1 MYEFGKFRCD
11 PREHLLL
18 CGDKPV
24 SLSPKSFEIL
34 VALIQS
40 NGRLLTKEEL
50 MEQVWPDSFVEE
62 ANLTVNISALRKVLG
77 EASGGQQYIETVPK
91 RGYRF
96 VAPVTEQQQVDG
108 KSGNLKQLANEGPQ
122 PDPVVDAAP
131 SAVFPTSFK
140 LWWLAAVLSA
150 AILVAAFL
158 VFRQGAKL
166 TDKDTVVVAEFNN
179 TTGDPVFDD
188 ALRQGLSSQL
198 EQSPFLNLLS
208 EDRIARTLALM
219 LQPKNSRLTHELARE
234 VCQRTGSAAVIDGTV
249 AQVGTQYLLTLKA
262 VNCANGESL
271 GSAQVQAADK
281 NHVLEALGKLAA
293 QIRNQLGESLASVEK
308 YDAPAENVTTP
319 SLEALKAYSLGYQ
332 AIIIRTD
339 YAAAIALFQRAIAVD
354 PNFAMAHARLGTAYS
369 NISES
374 TKATESVRR
383 AYELRGRVSERER
396 LYIAS
401 HYELFVTG
409 NLEAARKV
417 YELSSQ
423 TYPRDA
429 PLNNL
434 GLIYSQMGDLDK
446 ALDAYQFVLKVSA
459 GTGNRYANLVS
470 GYLQLNRL
478 DEARAAAKEAYAH
491 NIDSPEIHLN
501 LYWVAFLQHDA
512 AEMEREA
519 AQMLGKPGFDDQ
531 MLNHEADTA
540 LYEGHLAKA
549 RQLTQGAIQSAKRQ
563 EEEEAVAIYQAE
575 AAVRE
580 ALVGNLDIAKR
591 DAQKA
596 LRLSSARDVQALSAI
611 ALGRA
616 GDSTQAAYLANDLAK
631 RFPEDTIVQTNY
643 LPAIRVT
650 IAMNARDKI
659 AIRKAF
665 AGSEPYEL
673 GGNLETVTFVLYPLY
688 LRGEAFL
695 AAKEGS
701 LAASAFRKILDHPGM
716 VRSEPIGA
724 LAHLG
729 LARALALSGDGVKA
743 EAAYRRFLTLWED
756 ADPEIP
762 ILREAKSEWAKFGPI
777 RSFALPYAT
786 DRQH

>member
-1 MYEFGKFRCD
+1 LYDFGKFRCD

-18 CGDKPV
+18 CDDKPV

-50 MEQVWPDSFVEE
+50 MRQVWPDSFVEE

-77 EASGGQQYIETVPK
+77 DAPGGEQYIETVPK

-96 VAPVTEQQQVDG
+96 VAKVTEQREEDR
-108 KSGNLKQLANEGPQ
+108 KTL
-122 PDPVVDAAP
+122 PVEQAATVHRSSPVLDAPRNNAQGTKP
-131 SAVFPTSFK
+131 I
-140 LWWLAAVLSA
+140 LQWLIAGLVA
-150 AILVAAFL
+150 AILVAAFFL
-158 VFRQGAKL
+158 LRQTAKL
-166 TDKDTVVVAEFNN
+166 TDKDTIVVAEFTN

-208 EDRIARTLALM
+208 DDRIARTLSLM
-219 LQPKNSRLTHELARE
+219 VQPKNSRLTPELARE
-234 VCQRTGSAAVIDGTV
+234 VCQRTASAAVLDGTV

-262 VNCANGESL
+262 VNCSNGESL
-271 GSAQVQAADK
+271 GSAQAQAADK
-281 NHVLEALGKLAA
+281 DHVLEALGKVAA
-293 QIRNQLGESLASVEK
+293 EIRNQLGESLASVEK

-332 AIIIRTD
+332 AIIVRTD
-339 YAAAIALFQRAIAVD
+339 YAAAIALFQRAIALD

-369 NISES
+369 NIEE
-374 TKATESVRR
+374 TIKAMDSVRR
-383 AYELRGRVSERER
+383 AYELRDRVSERER

-417 YELSSQ
+417 YELSAQ

-434 GLIYSQMGDLDK
+434 GLIFSEMGDFDK
-446 ALDAYQFVLKVSA
+446 ALDAYQNVLKVSA

-478 DEARAAAKEAYAH
+478 DEAKAAAREAQAH

-501 LYWVAFLQHDA
+501 LYYVAFLEHDSA
-512 AEMEREA
+512 GMSREM

-540 LYEGHLAKA
+540 LYYGHLAEA
-549 RQLTQGAIQSAKRQ
+549 RKLTSRAIESAMRQ
-563 EEEEAVAIYQAE
+563 DEQEAAAIYRAE
-575 AAVRE
+575 SAVRE
-580 ALVGNLDIAKR
+580 ALVGNFDLAKKE
-591 DAQKA
+591 AQEA
-596 LRLSSARDVQALSAI
+596 LGLSSARDVQALSAI

-616 GDSTQAAYLANDLAK
+616 GDAAQAIRLAGNLAK
-631 RFPEDTIVQTNY
+631 RFPEDTIVQANY
-643 LPAIRVT
+643 VPAIRAAASIQGGDSALT
-650 IAMNARDKI
+650 A
-659 AIRKAF
+659 KAF
-665 AGSEPYEL
+665 AGSVPYEL
-673 GGNLETVTFVLYPLY
+673 GGNLETVTFVLYPVY
-688 LRGEAFL
+688 LKGEALL
-695 AAKEGS
+695 AAKRGS
-701 LAASAFRKILDHPGM
+701 EAAAEFRKILDHPGV

-724 LAHLG
+724 LARLG
-729 LARALALSGDGVKA
+729 FGRALAVSGDTSKA
-743 EAAYRRFLTLWED
+743 KAAYEEFLILWKD
-756 ADPEIP
+756 ADSEIP
-762 ILREAKSEWAKFGPI
+762 FLRAAKSE
-777 RSFALPYAT
+777 YAT
-786 DRQH
+786 LVH